1 MKMKSVSY
9 LIVGLLILSSLTMV
23 GMGKEAGAD
32 EETINL
38 TFSELG
44 IFDSDIETYAELEF
58 DGANARLYRAGEP
71 ILPMYTTKL
80 TFPFG
85 TRILDVECD
94 IQDIETIDL
103 SGLGKIIPAP
113 QPVMSNMEY
122 TVAEYIENEAIYNSD
137 DFYPDSWFSYS
148 NGGGLDENNKLKT
161 FVNIR
166 VYPVRYSPATDSIE
180 YVESLDLTI
189 TYEEPTNPMT
199 FDDVYDLVIIAP
211 SKFSGTLQKLVDH
224 KIDYGV
230 ETTLKTVED
239 ILSDPAY
246 DAGRDAPEKI
256 KLFIKDAKET
266 WNNSYVLL
274 VGGMKSLLFGTPRDD
289 RNQGTADWHL
299 PVRYTNLR
307 DSGGTYDPGFL
318 SDLYYA
324 DIYDSEGNF
333 SSWDSNG
340 DDIFAK
346 WDNTPG
352 KDVIDFYPDVYV
364 GRLACRNRIEVMI
377 MVNKIIN
384 YEKGAS
390 GASWYDTMVVA
401 GGDSHND
408 PGTNYVEGELV
419 CDKVLE
425 TYMTEFDPVKL
436 YASNK
441 DTDPDYTPQ
450 LANIVREISSGCGHL
465 FFDGHANPA
474 SWTTHWVGEF
484 EGPESW
490 CEGIDVGDFP
500 TLRNGG
506 KLPVANVEGCHNSQF
521 NITLFSTLMDKDNS
535 KKTWCYGMPVPEC
548 WSWWLTR
555 KIGGGSI
562 ATIGNTA
569 LGYGTVGE
577 HGDLDGDGV
586 NEPDCL
592 EALGGYFFIQFYKTF
607 DEGVDTHGKVWGGTL
622 EKYLDTF
629 PGMDYQIDAKTVEQA
644 ALLGDPSLKIG
655 GYSGS
660 SGLKAR
666 ISNAEA
672 GVIAAP
678 GDVTEFHG
686 VASNGQE
693 PYTYEWDF
701 DNDGEYDDATG
712 SIASWSWSLPG
723 VYWVSLKV
731 TDGNEEVDIYDT
743 IVCIELHASTPSEP
757 SGPVRIKP
765 GETYTYTTSISAT
778 NWDRIFYKF
787 SWGDGTESD
796 WLEMASAGH
805 SWNQKGFYQIRV
817 KALLIKE
824 DVKGTV
830 DTNEEN
836 VKYTDWSEPLSISVP
851 RSRVLTLPLLQQL
864 FERFPNAFPILRYL
878 FDL

>member
-1 MKMKSVSY
+1 
-9 LIVGLLILSSLTMV
+9 
-23 GMGKEAGAD
+23 MGKEAGTH
-32 EETINL
+32 EETIN
-38 TFSELG
+38 FSEPSVTE
-44 IFDSDIETYAELEF
+44 ITIEQETYVELDVE
-58 DGANARLYRAGEP
+58 GANARLYHAGRP

-80 TFPFG
+80 TLPFG
-85 TRILDVECD
+85 TKIVNIECEA
-94 IQDIETIDL
+94 QDIETMVL
-103 SGLGKIIPAP
+103 SDKIVPAP

-122 TVAEYIENEAIYNSD
+122 TVAEYIMDDAIYNSE
-137 DFYPDSWFSYS
+137 DFYPDNWFSYS
-148 NGGGLDENNKLKT
+148 TGGGLDADNKLKT

-166 VYPVRYSPATDSIE
+166 AYPVIYSPATDIIQ

-199 FDDVYDLVIIAP
+199 FDDVYDLVIITP

-230 ETTLKTVED
+230 ETTLKTVEG

-266 WNNSYVLL
+266 WNMSYVLL
-274 VGGMKSLLFGTPRDD
+274 VGGMKSLLFGNPRDD
-289 RNQGTADWHL
+289 RNQGTEDWYL

-307 DSGGTYDPGFL
+307 DSGDTYDPGFL

-333 SSWDSNG
+333 SSWDSND

-364 GRLACRNRIEVMI
+364 GRLPCRNKIEVMI

-384 YEKGAS
+384 YEKGAA

-401 GGDSHND
+401 GGDSHD
-408 PGTNYVEGELV
+408 DSGTNYIEGELV

-450 LANIVREISSGCGHL
+450 KENIQREISAGCGHL

-474 SWTTHWVGEF
+474 VWTTHWVGDFDED
-484 EGPESW
+484 SW
-490 CEGIDVGDFP
+490 CSGIKIFDFP
-500 TLRNGG
+500 ALRNGR
-506 KLPVANVEGCHNSQF
+506 KLPICNVQGCHNNQF
-521 NITLFSTLMDKDNS
+521 NITLFRALSDEDNS

-548 WSWWLTR
+548 WSWWLAR

-562 ATIGNTA
+562 STVGNTA

-577 HGDLDGDGV
+577 QGDLDGDGV

-592 EALGGYFFIQFYKTF
+592 EALGGYWFIQWYKTF
-607 DEGVDTHGKVWGGTL
+607 DEGKDILGEVWGGAQNN
-622 EKYLDTF
+622 YLDTF
-629 PGMDYQIDAKTVEQA
+629 PGMDYQIDAKTVEQI
-644 ALLGDPSLKIG
+644 ALIGDPSLKIG
-655 GYSGS
+655 GYSGG
-660 SGLKAR
+660 SGVKAR
-666 ISNAEA
+666 IDDAEA

-678 GDVTEFHG
+678 DETVDFQG
-686 VASNGQE
+686 VAFDGQE

-701 DNDGEYDDATG
+701 DDDGEYDDATG
-712 SIASWSWSLPG
+712 VEASWTWNTIG
-723 VYWVSLKV
+723 GAYWVGLKV
-731 TDGNEEVDIYDT
+731 TDDIGETDT
-743 IVCIELHASTPSEP
+743 YETVVVIEPFASTPNKPVGSE
-757 SGPVRIKP
+757 RISP
-765 GETYTYTTSISAT
+765 GNEYIYTASISTT
-778 NWDRIFYKF
+778 NWNRVFYKF

-796 WLEMASAGH
+796 WSERSSASH
-805 SWNQKGFYQIRV
+805 SWSERGFYQIRV
-817 KALLIKE
+817 QALLIKE

-836 VKYTDWSEPLSISVP
+836 VKYTDWSAPLSISVP
-851 RSRVLTLPLLQQL
+851 RSRVLTLPLLQRL
-864 FERFPNAFPILRYL
+864 FERFPNAFPILQYL
-878 FDL
+878 LGR